1 MGETERGERRSKLS
15 LNVCFLPYP
24 LRNSR
29 YATLLYGYNNTQ
41 AVIGCFL
48 VMTGYFW
55 ISVQGSG
62 QPDGHP
68 FHGQLTVVKK
78 GIRCPVPS
86 GCIAGSRIQLIEVT
100 CFFLKLSAVG
110 FD

>member
-1 MGETERGERRSKLS
+1 MQPEHPASLGWRGVGETESEERRSKLS
-15 LNVCFLPYP
+15 LNVCFFPSP

-29 YATLLYGYNNTQ
+29 YATLLYAYNSTQ

-48 VMTGYFW
+48 VMIGYFW
-55 ISVQGSG
+55 LSAQGSG

-78 GIRCPVPS
+78 GIR
-86 GCIAGSRIQLIEVT
+86 
-100 CFFLKLSAVG
+100 
-110 FD
+110 